1 MGPSGRGFEPLHS
14 DQILRFRPHKRR
26 KASRFA
32 AFTVIYSFLGVNNMF
47 EEKFNLFYM
56 RPFWNEMNVPQSL
69 AFKIYKEYLGT
80 ENMKIT
86 LREESIKYISPIV
99 NRLQR
104 EILDWIKSTN
114 TNQVIK
120 DLYQVFDKCFGLYV
134 AEKKTRKKFVELNIS
149 DDSILNAFNCNRNM
163 ALDVLNSVNLW
174 IENAVLYQNE
184 ANPAQINKDST
195 VDSALLL

>member
-1 MGPSGRGFEPLHS
+1 
-14 DQILRFRPHKRR
+14 
-26 KASRFA
+26 
-32 AFTVIYSFLGVNNMF
+32 MF

-104 EILDWIKSTN
+104 EILDWIK
-114 TNQVIK
+114 
-120 DLYQVFDKCFGLYV
+120 
-134 AEKKTRKKFVELNIS
+134 
-149 DDSILNAFNCNRNM
+149 
-163 ALDVLNSVNLW
+163 
-174 IENAVLYQNE
+174 
-184 ANPAQINKDST
+184 
-195 VDSALLL
+195 

>member
-1 MGPSGRGFEPLHS
+1 
-14 DQILRFRPHKRR
+14 
-26 KASRFA
+26 
-32 AFTVIYSFLGVNNMF
+32 MF

>member
-1 MGPSGRGFEPLHS
+1 
-14 DQILRFRPHKRR
+14 
-26 KASRFA
+26 
-32 AFTVIYSFLGVNNMF
+32 MF
-47 EEKFNLFYM
+47 DEKFNLFYM